1 MKQAIWNRVR
11 PLTGILAFA
20 ATFIGA
26 SVHGF
31 PDVNPT
37 DAQLANWLA
46 TIDLNTFTVGIYI
59 EDLSTVLGI
68 VFAVWLYGLFRK
80 GGAGA
85 SLAALVFL
93 CANIAGAIATFP
105 INALT
110 LGLIEQSRHGLDIR
124 VSQTIISMT
133 RAWFDA
139 AGPMSG
145 LGFLAAGVAILRGR
159 VMSPWVG
166 WAAIALGIESFV
178 PAAYLPIWI
187 GSLSFLWELGV
198 AVYYT
203 IRPVPEQAISA
214 PAERSLAGALSATS

>member
-1 MKQAIWNRVR
+1 VKQAIWSRVG
-11 PLTGILAFA
+11 PITGILAFA

-37 DAQLANWLA
+37 DAQLAKWLA
-46 TIDLNTFTVGIYI
+46 TVDLNTFTVGIYI
-59 EDLSTVLGI
+59 EDLSTGLGI

-80 GGAGA
+80 GGTGA

-133 RAWFDA
+133 QAWFDA

-145 LGFLAAGVAILRGR
+145 LGFLAAGVAILRGQ

-166 WAAIALGIESFV
+166 WAAIALGVESFV

-214 PAERSLAGALSATS
+214 PAERSLAGAWSATS

>member
-1 MKQAIWNRVR
+1 MKQAIWNRVG

-31 PDVNPT
+31 PDVKPT
-37 DAQLANWLA
+37 DAQLTNWLA
-46 TIDLNTFTVGIYI
+46 TIDLNMFTVGIYI

-68 VFAVWLYGLFRK
+68 VFAVWLYGVFRK
-80 GGAGA
+80 AGTGA

-93 CANIAGAIATFP
+93 CANIAESVATFP

-124 VSQTIISMT
+124 VSQAIISMT
-133 RAWFDA
+133 QAWFDA
-139 AGPMSG
+139 AGPMRG
-145 LGFLAAGVAILRGR
+145 LGFLAAGVAIVRGR
-159 VMSPWVG
+159 VMSRWVG
-166 WAAIALGIESFV
+166 WAAIALGVESFV

-198 AVYYT
+198 AVYYA

-214 PAERSLAGALSATS
+214 PAERSVAGALSAAS